1 VAGIKELAAIKR
13 KAQQLIDRDA
23 LLEIACDLVN
33 IPSPTGHEKACAD
46 YIVGRFRSAGI
57 KVLPQSLEETRA
69 NAIGI
74 VKGRGDGPALMLNGH
89 MDTSYVGDEAYL
101 PDAPGYKPKAVVDGE
116 WIYGLG
122 VYNMK
127 GSLAAFLHA
136 AEIVQRAEIELRG
149 DLVIACVAGEI
160 EKAPI
165 DRFQGPLYCG
175 GGGGTWYAITHGALA
190 DFAVV
195 GEPSGM
201 TLMRAH
207 GGYVWTRITLVGD
220 PMHTIY
226 GTARNNTINN
236 MMKLMHALQRWG
248 EEYEKRRAYLG
259 MPAHVTLSAID
270 GGWPYRCSR
279 VPVACTLYVDTRLM
293 PGQEPLEVQREI
305 EAVVERVRGEDSDF
319 AKLHLDMNV
328 FMNQWGS
335 ECAPEQV
342 VYQAV
347 AQAHRET
354 TGKPVE
360 VTAIPFASDAGELN
374 AHGIPALNY
383 GATGRLRTFRSGERP
398 DDLSKDWNPQQGEH
412 ASIEDIVQATRVY
425 MNLILNVCTRRRAEL
440 GLAAR
445 DAQRNTQSGKAKTA
459 DTTRRKKR

>member
-1 VAGIKELAAIKR
+1 MAAAKR
-13 KAQQLIDRDA
+13 RVLREVDRDDLVA
-23 LLEIACDLVN
+23 IACDLVN
-33 IPSPTGHEKACAD
+33 IPSPTGNEKPCAD
-46 YIVGRFRSAGI
+46 YIVGRYRAAGI
-57 KVLPQSLEETRA
+57 KVLEQSFEETRA

-74 VKGRGDGPALMLNGH
+74 VKGEGSGPCLMLNGH
-89 MDTSYVGDEAYL
+89 MDTSYVGNERYL
-101 PDAPGYKPKAVVDGE
+101 PDAPGYRPHAVVDGE

-122 VYNMK
+122 IYNMK
-127 GSLAAFLHA
+127 GSLACFLHA
-136 AEIVQRAEIELRG
+136 AEIVQRAGIELKG
-149 DLVIACVAGEI
+149 DLLVACVAGEI
-160 EKAPI
+160 EKAPV
-165 DRFQGPLYCG
+165 DRYQGPLYRG
-175 GGGGTWYAITHGALA
+175 GGCGTWYAITHGAVA
-190 DFAVV
+190 DMAVV

-226 GTARNNTINN
+226 GSARTNTINN
-236 MMKLMHALQRWG
+236 MMKVMQALQAWG
-248 EEYEKRRAYLG
+248 DEYERRRAHLG

-305 EAVVERVRGEDSDF
+305 EAVIARLRREDADL
-319 AKLHLDMNV
+319 AKLHVDMNI

-335 ECAPEQV
+335 ECAPDEPV
-342 VYQAV
+342 FRAV

-354 TGKPVE
+354 TGKDVK

-383 GATGRLRTFRSGERP
+383 GATGRLRTFRAGERP
-398 DDLSKDWNPQQGEH
+398 GDLARDWNPQQGEH
-412 ASIEDIVQATRVY
+412 ASIEDMLTATRVY
-425 MNLILNVCTRRRAEL
+425 LNLILDVCGRTRTEL
-440 GLAAR
+440 GLAPA
-445 DAQRNTQSGKAKTA
+445 AK
-459 DTTRRKKR
+459 RERGHRH

>member
-1 VAGIKELAAIKR
+1 VADSRKLAAMK
-13 KAQQLIDRDA
+13 KKVQQLVNRDA
-23 LLEIACDLVN
+23 LLQIACDLVN
-33 IPSPTGHEKACAD
+33 IPSPTGHEQACAD
-46 YIVGRFRSAGI
+46 YIVGCYRAAGL
-57 KVLPQSLEETRA
+57 KVLPQSLEEGRA
-69 NAIGI
+69 NAVGI
-74 VKGRGDGPALMLNGH
+74 VQGKGSGPSLMLNGH
-89 MDTSYVGDEAYL
+89 MDTSYVGDEEYL

-136 AEIVQRAEIELRG
+136 AEVLQRAAVELEG
-149 DLVIACVAGEI
+149 EVVIACVAGEI
-160 EKAPI
+160 EKAPVG
-165 DRFQGPLYCG
+165 RFQGPLYRG
-175 GGGGTWYAITHGALA
+175 GGCGTWHAITHGALA

-195 GEPSGM
+195 GEPSGL

-226 GTARNNTINN
+226 GSARNNTINN
-236 MMKLMHALQRWG
+236 MMKLMRALQQWG

-279 VPVACTLYVDTRLM
+279 VPIACTLYIDTRLM
-293 PGQEPLEVQREI
+293 PGQEPLEVRREI
-305 EAVVERVRGEDSDF
+305 EAVVSRVRASDPDLQ
-319 AKLHLDMNV
+319 KLHLDMNV

-335 ECAPEQV
+335 ECAPEERI
-342 VYQAV
+342 YQAV
-347 AQAHRET
+347 AQAHVET
-354 TGKPVE
+354 TRKPVE

-383 GATGRLRTFRSGERP
+383 GATGRLRTFRPGERP
-398 DDLSKDWNPQQGEH
+398 GHLDKDWNPQQGEH
-412 ASIEDIVQATRVY
+412 ASIKDIEQATRVY
-425 MNLILNVCTRRRAEL
+425 LNLILNLCTRTRAEL
-440 GLAAR
+440 GLTRSRAGRSRKHATT
-445 DAQRNTQSGKAKTA
+445 NN
-459 DTTRRKKR
+459 TTRSRK